1 LFFQEKVE
9 AFFESHTEPDFART
23 GSVAEETVTMEVG
36 PLPQVKKFSYF
47 LNLSVPVP
55 IIEGVQ
61 SKIKS
66 GFTSLKLFREDSSFV
81 SYNLNLVLII

>member
-36 PLPQVKKFSYF
+36 PLPQVK
-47 LNLSVPVP
+47 
-55 IIEGVQ
+55 
-61 SKIKS
+61 
-66 GFTSLKLFREDSSFV
+66 LF
-81 SYNLNLVLII
+81 